1 MNCIDWGCI
10 DYLQGFEKQKSL
22 FQTLIEAKKN
32 EQKTSHLESLVFCE
46 HPHVY
51 TLGKSGDDHNLLVHH
66 DFLKSV
72 NATFVKIDRGGD
84 ITYHGPGQ
92 IVGYPILDLENHQL
106 SLKSYIY
113 KMEEAI
119 ILTLENF
126 GITSSRLSG
135 ATGVWIEAMNAN
147 ARKICAIGV
156 KASHF
161 VTMHGFAL
169 NVNTDLQYFNYI
181 NPCGFIDKSVTS
193 MQKELGHEMNIREVK
208 SQLQENLLKIFAG

>member
-10 DYLQGFEKQKSL
+10 DYLQSWERQNTL
-22 FQTLIEAKKN
+22 FQALIEAKKN
-32 EQKTSHLESLVFCE
+32 GQKNSHLEAMVFCE

-51 TLGKSGDDHNLLVHH
+51 TLGKSGDHHNLLVND
-66 DFLKSV
+66 DFLETV

-92 IVGYPILDLENHQL
+92 IVGYPILDLENHHL
-106 SLKSYIY
+106 SLKNYIH

-119 ILTLENF
+119 IRTLQNF
-126 GITSSRLSG
+126 GIVSTRLDG
-135 ATGVWIEAMNAN
+135 ATGVWLDATNLN

-156 KASHF
+156 KASRF

-169 NVNTDLQYFNYI
+169 NVNTDLQYFSYI
-181 NPCGFIDKSVTS
+181 NPCGFVNKDVTS
-193 MQKELGHEMNIREVK
+193 MQKELGYEIDIQEVK
-208 SQLQENLLKIFAG
+208 SQLRENLLQNFA